1 MRNFSLARAMRVWGG
16 VAAALIIGGCAGVG
30 GDYHSGI
37 DAESIINTIEQDDVS
52 ALRAEISRGKISV
65 NQRLPAPG
73 YSGGAPLIAL
83 AARAGSIETLRYLIA
98 ARADLNASTP
108 VNETPLMLAAYFR
121 GDEDNVSI
129 DRYDAAVRLLVE
141 AGASLENVPNNYTP
155 LAYAAYN
162 NRQRAL
168 RFLIER
174 GARLD
179 ADASGGAI
187 YVNTP
192 LMMAAMQGNRDVVRM
207 LLVAGANPLIR
218 VRGGHTAREFAV
230 KNRHSHVEPLLA
242 CAENMP
248 LGMRYAQHCEGRV
261 AATH

>member
-1 MRNFSLARAMRVWGG
+1 MRNLFVTRVMRVVGG
-16 VAAALIIGGCAGVG
+16 LAVALVVSGCAGIG
-30 GDYHSGI
+30 GSSVDSEGI
-37 DAESIINTIEQDDVS
+37 VNAIERDDASS
-52 ALRAEISRGKISV
+52 LRATVSSGTISV

-73 YSGGAPLIAL
+73 YSAGAPLIAI
-83 AARAGSIETLRYLIA
+83 AARAGAIETLRYLISA
-98 ARADLNASTP
+98 GANLNASTP

-121 GDEDNVSI
+121 DDGNVST
-129 DRYDAAVRLLVE
+129 DRHDSAVRLLVE
-141 AGASLENVPNNYTP
+141 SGASLENVPNNYTP

-179 ADASGGAI
+179 ADASGGTT

-192 LMMAAMQGNRDVVRM
+192 LMMATIQGNRDVVRM
-207 LLVAGANPLIR
+207 LLVAGADPLIR
-218 VRGGHTAREFAV
+218 VRDGHTAREFAQ
-230 KNRHSHVEPLLA
+230 KYNHTHLTPLLV

-248 LGMRYAQHCEGRV
+248 VGLRYAQYCEGRV
-261 AATH
+261 ATAQ

>member
-1 MRNFSLARAMRVWGG
+1 MRNFFRARAMRVLSGM
-16 VAAALIIGGCAGVG
+16 AAALVIGGCAGVS
-30 GDYHSGI
+30 GDYHAGI
-37 DAESIINTIEQDDVS
+37 DVENIINIIEQDDVS

-65 NQRLPAPG
+65 NQQLPASG

-83 AARAGSIETLRYLIA
+83 AARAGAIETLRYLIA
-98 ARADLNASTP
+98 ARANLNASTP
-108 VNETPLMLAAYFR
+108 VHETPLMLAAYFY
-121 GDEDNVSI
+121 GDEGHASI

-162 NRQRAL
+162 NRQRTL

-179 ADASGGAI
+179 ADASDGMI

-192 LMMAAMQGNRDVVRM
+192 LMMAAIQGNRDVVRM

-218 VRGGHTAREFAV
+218 VRGGHTAREFAI
-230 KNRHSHVEPLLA
+230 KNRHSHVEPLLT

-248 LGMRYAQHCEGRV
+248 HGSRYVQHCEGRV
-261 AATH
+261 AGTH